1 MQSGQPTFSP
11 DCSATRG
18 NDMFYIVVKY
28 QGNIETIDE
37 IEDLDVAKYYCG
49 EYELAYGQGWE
60 VWVSLAEDGPP
71 MEEQL

>member
-1 MQSGQPTFSP
+1 
-11 DCSATRG
+11 
-18 NDMFYIVVKY
+18 MFYIVVKY